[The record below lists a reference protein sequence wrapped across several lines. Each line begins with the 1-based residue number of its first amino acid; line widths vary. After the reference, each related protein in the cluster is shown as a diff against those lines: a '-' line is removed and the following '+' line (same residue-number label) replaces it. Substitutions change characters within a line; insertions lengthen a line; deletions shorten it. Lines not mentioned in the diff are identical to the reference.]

1 MLFCNVDE
9 FSLVIKLKNED
20 SEEVNK
26 ENFEMLFNAIVK
38 AFALSD
44 IFGEPEKKSGA
55 VGYTDVYGFA
65 NKIRLSYNPKRS
77 DMGLY
82 MWVSATGL
90 LDLTISKQLD
100 FWGFF
105 ERLSDLCLTLDYLV
119 GDWHYSRLDFT
130 ADFVDEGQSVN
141 DLYKSI
147 KTGDTNFYT
156 RYLTKTGEIKL
167 RDTKSRVTAYE
178 NDGIANTLYI
188 GSRKANSNF
197 LLRIYNKKQ
206 EQLDSD
212 APYHIDQAKNCKDWV
227 RYEYSF
233 RKDYAKAIKSMFDGL
248 NNAEIAL
255 KELARKALDRVTF
268 YELDRKT
275 IDELITQGKDF
286 VLADYMDI
294 TYACNMIDGYANSN
308 NELFRLPSKQ
318 VNELYDTY
326 QWHINN
332 DSGIISFLYKID
344 EIYGYQGIKDFFKR
358 LELAYLSEDVK
369 PSEDA
374 IRYVDEAL
382 RRKLDETPC
391 PWALDP
397 NDNMKLLK
405 MRKAHL
411 DLTKKINN
419 LAQM

>member
-9 FSLVIKLKNED
+9 FSIVIKLKYED
-20 SEEVNK
+20 CEDVNK
-26 ENFEMLFNAIVK
+26 ENFEMLFKAIAK

-44 IFGEPEKKSGA
+44 IFGEPDKKSGS
-55 VGYTDVYGFA
+55 VGYTDVYGFG
-65 NKIRLSYNPKRS
+65 NKVRVSYNPKRP
-77 DMGLY
+77 DMGMY
-82 MWVSATGL
+82 MWISATGL

-100 FWGFF
+100 FWACY
-105 ERLSDLCLTLDYLV
+105 ERLSDLCMALDYLV

-141 DLYKSI
+141 DLYSSL

-156 RYLTKTGEIKL
+156 RYLSKNGEIKL
-167 RDTKSRVTAYE
+167 RDTKSRLTAYE
-178 NDGIANTLYI
+178 NDGVANTLYI
-188 GSRKANSNF
+188 GSRRANSNF

-212 APYHIDQAKNCKDWV
+212 TPYHIDQAKKCNDWV

-248 NNAEIAL
+248 NNAEFAL

-286 VLADYMDI
+286 VLTDYIDI
-294 TYACNMIDGYANSN
+294 TYACHMLDEYSHN
-308 NELFRLPSKQ
+308 NNDLFKLPAKQ
-318 VNELYDTY
+318 TNEIYDTY
-326 QWHINN
+326 KWHISN
-332 DSGIISFLYKID
+332 DSGIISLLYKID
-344 EIYGYQGIKDFFKR
+344 KIYGYQGIKDFFKR
-358 LELAYLSEDVK
+358 LELAYLDEEVK

-382 RRKLDETPC
+382 RRKLNETPC

-397 NDNMKLLK
+397 TDNMTLLK
-405 MRKAHL
+405 IRKEHL
-411 DLTKKINN
+411 DLSKKTDN
-419 LAQM
+419 

>member
-9 FSLVIKLKNED
+9 FSIVIKLKYED
-20 SEEVNK
+20 CEDVNK

-38 AFALSD
+38 AFAFEE
-44 IFGEPEKKSGA
+44 IFGKPDKKSGS
-55 VGYTDVYGFA
+55 VGYTDVYGFG
-65 NKIRLSYNPKRS
+65 NKIRLSYNPKRA

-100 FWGFF
+100 FWAVY
-105 ERLSDLCLTLDYLV
+105 ERLSDLCNMLDYIV

-130 ADFVDEGQSVN
+130 ADFIDENQSVN

-147 KTGDTNFYT
+147 KNGDTNFYT
-156 RYLTKTGEIKL
+156 RYLAKNGEIKL

-178 NDGIANTLYI
+178 NDGIANTIYI

-212 APYHIDQAKNCKDWV
+212 APYHIDQAKNCNDWV

-248 NNAEIAL
+248 NNAEFAL

-275 IDELITQGKDF
+275 IDEIITQGKDF
-286 VLADYMDI
+286 VLTDYIDI
-294 TYACNMIDGYANSN
+294 TYACNMIDDYSHTND
-308 NELFRLPSKQ
+308 ELFKLPAKQ
-318 VNELYDTY
+318 TNELYDTY
-326 QWHINN
+326 KWHITN
-332 DSGIISFLYKID
+332 DSGLISFMYKID
-344 EIYGYQGIKDFFKR
+344 KIYGYQGIKDFFKR
-358 LELAYLSEDVK
+358 LEMVYLDEEVK

-382 RRKLDETPC
+382 RRKLNETPC

-397 NDNMKLLK
+397 DDNMKLLK
-405 MRKAHL
+405 IRKEHL
-411 DLTKKINN
+411 DLNKKTDN
-419 LAQM
+419 

>member
-9 FSLVIKLKNED
+9 FSLVIKLKTED

-26 ENFEMLFNAIVK
+26 ENFKMLFNAIVK
-38 AFALSD
+38 AFAFED
-44 IFGEPEKKSGA
+44 IFGKSEKKSGS

-65 NKIRLSYNPKRS
+65 NKVRMSYNPKRA

-100 FWGFF
+100 FWAFY
-105 ERLSDLCLTLDYLV
+105 ERLSDLCMALDYLV

-130 ADFVDEGQSVN
+130 ADFIDENQSVN

-156 RYLTKTGEIKL
+156 RYLSKNGEIKL

-178 NDGIANTLYI
+178 NDGVANTIYI

-212 APYHIDQAKNCKDWV
+212 TPYHIDQAKNCNDWV

-248 NNAEIAL
+248 NNAEFAL

-275 IDELITQGKDF
+275 IDELIMQGKDF

-294 TYACNMIDGYANSN
+294 TYACSIIDDYAKSN
-308 NELFRLPSKQ
+308 DELFKLPSKQ

-332 DSGIISFLYKID
+332 DSGLISFLYKVH
-344 EIYGYQGIKDFFKR
+344 EIYGYQAIIDFFKQA
-358 LELAYLSEDVK
+358 EITYLKEESK
-369 PSEDA
+369 PSDEA
-374 IRYVDEAL
+374 IRYVDDAL
-382 RRKLDETPC
+382 RRNLDKTKC
-391 PWALDP
+391 PWTLSPDEHLWLIRHRNEELN
-397 NDNMKLLK
+397 NDK
-405 MRKAHL
+405 
-411 DLTKKINN
+411 
-419 LAQM
+419 